1 MPSSTQD
8 APPERLEDAMHRL
21 EEIIGQMD
29 DEDLSIDELLQR
41 YQQGTELL
49 GNCRRQITEF
59 RNKVEKIT
67 KTLEENSAEL
77 ESFEDEA

>member
-1 MPSSTQD
+1 M
-8 APPERLEDAMHRL
+8 RRL

-49 GNCRRQITEF
+49 GNCQRQVGEF
-59 RNKVEKIT
+59 RDKVEKIT
-67 KTLEENSAEL
+67 KTLEENTAQL